1 MLAAGRCGR
10 EGNVGR
16 NLGSAFGAS
25 PAFIH
30 HLAILKQTNKHHCLQ
45 QICQRLL
52 ALRGLRT
59 LCMCTSLCSYP
70 KRSIRLVSFGERF
83 PKCDNKRRYVERQNA
98 SEQNVSHG
106 QPTGSRAGRD
116 GGTFLASGRRQCS
129 ALSLLSRV
137 LRCVLVVRR

>member
-1 MLAAGRCGR
+1 
-10 EGNVGR
+10 VGR

-45 QICQRLL
+45 QICQRPL

-70 KRSIRLVSFGERF
+70 KRSIRLVSFGKRF
-83 PKCDNKRRYVERQNA
+83 PECDDKRRDVERQNDGK
-98 SEQNVSHG
+98 QDVSHG
-106 QPTGSRAGRD
+106 QPTGNKAARG
-116 GGTFLASGRRQCS
+116 GGTFRANDRLQCLRSSWLSQVLQCVRLVRQ
-129 ALSLLSRV
+129 
-137 LRCVLVVRR
+137 